1 MRALSERDFI
11 EIWERGHGRHPVDQ
25 ALAVLVSALPQDSPA
40 ELARKSVGE
49 RDGALLEVY
58 RRNFG
63 PRFDALAA
71 CPRCQES
78 VEFSFRV
85 ENVLSPRAP
94 DPDGPHRFRQGTH
107 EIDYRLPDSLDL
119 AAIARQPASADPL
132 AAGHALLLERCVLA
146 ARNGQNAVAAG
157 DLPAEVIAGL
167 AAHMQAADPQAEVSL
182 QATCPACGFAWQMCF
197 DVVTFLWSR
206 ISSRA
211 RQLLREVHLIAR
223 AYGWREADILALSPA
238 RRAYY
243 LELAG

>member
-1 MRALSERDFI
+1 VRTLSGQDFV
-11 EIWERGHGRHPVDQ
+11 EIWERGQGRHPVDQ

-63 PRFDALAA
+63 PRFDAVAA

-78 VEFSFRV
+78 VEFSFQV
-85 ENVLSPRAP
+85 ENVLSPPAP
-94 DPDGPHRFRQGTH
+94 GGPRRFRQGDH
-107 EIDYRLPDSLDL
+107 YIDYRLPDSLDL
-119 AAIARQPASADPL
+119 AEIANLPPSPAPL
-132 AAGHALLLERCVLA
+132 ATARALLLERCVIA
-146 ARNGQNAVAAG
+146 ARNGPDAVATD
-157 DLPAEVIAGL
+157 DLPTEVVASL

-182 QATCPACGFAWQMCF
+182 EAACPACGLAWQMSF

-206 ISSRA
+206 IASRA
-211 RQLLREVHLIAR
+211 RQLLREVHLLAR
-223 AYGWREADILALSPA
+223 AYGWPESDILGLSPA